1 MYIVSTS
8 QTHRT
13 ADGVRD
19 VVGAASRIALVDV
32 VSRVQVVVDLPT
44 LGHAG
49 NLTVGCEVGEGQL
62 RAAEEGDADA
72 LDVLVG
78 AGLSQK
84 SKSKSK
90 SK

>member
-1 MYIVSTS
+1 MIK
-8 QTHRT
+8 R
-13 ADGVRD
+13 
-19 VVGAASRIALVDV
+19 AAPSSIHSL
-32 VSRVQVVVDLPT
+32 SGVQVVVDLPT

-90 SK
+90 SNQH